1 MYKKKVFLAAIVFVI
16 MLSVAV
22 AINFPEETDKP
33 AKDYKE
39 NSVERVEKEKDIK
52 NQEKEEKTEE
62 DAPYKTMTW
71 DEFVKEKHAED
82 LGGGE
87 E

>member
-16 MLSVAV
+16 MLAVAV
-22 AINFPEETDKP
+22 AINFPEKTDTPVKEESIQKP
-33 AKDYKE
+33 ME
-39 NSVERVEKEKDIK
+39 QVEKDIK
-52 NQEKEEKTEE
+52 NQEAVEKKEK